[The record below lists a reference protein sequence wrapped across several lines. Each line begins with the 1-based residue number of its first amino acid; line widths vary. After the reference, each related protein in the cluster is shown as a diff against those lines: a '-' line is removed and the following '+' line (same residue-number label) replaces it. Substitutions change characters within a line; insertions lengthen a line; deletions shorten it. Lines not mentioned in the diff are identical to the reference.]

1 MFGPTP
7 DGWIGLVWVVRDAVG
22 GGLWW
27 DNPGIPCH
35 PFGTIP
41 FFINVIKRS
50 VNIRNRR
57 NQQIFFF
64 CVVLP
69 IELPIELSIN
79 CGVGLLG
86 LLPIVEYTESTTPE
100 LLDSDRC
107 GHTPSPPSCPH
118 PTPTHFPYPAP
129 HPRTTPRPPTPH
141 TMHSHHIIYS
151 TNCSPCGPG
160 PGPRFS

>member
-1 MFGPTP
+1 MDTGYIMFGPTP

-64 CVVLP
+64 CIVLPTELPIGLP
-69 IELPIELSIN
+69 IELPIVFPI
-79 CGVGLLG
+79 V
-86 LLPIVEYTESTTPE
+86 LPIG
-100 LLDSDRC
+100 LAC
-107 GHTPSPPSCPH
+107 
-118 PTPTHFPYPAP
+118 
-129 HPRTTPRPPTPH
+129 
-141 TMHSHHIIYS
+141 
-151 TNCSPCGPG
+151 
-160 PGPRFS
+160 